1 MQLRLMFFLHTVAP
15 LNRKRFWTL
24 KRVHILLNFI
34 WKKKPKLFE
43 GKPFYKRWGIKNAI
57 TCFQY
62 EYIYDHKRW
71 IIYSIYKRLYSI
83 AKLFSLKP
91 QRRFN
96 FFHAWILKIFIRIKV
111 RVELRKVFEFTPM
124 IHALH
129 NASNTLEIKDIL
141 MDWHWI
147 HFKCSFGL
155 TLAAM
160 SEKVRR
166 MMIMERL

>member
-1 MQLRLMFFLHTVAP
+1 MFFLHTVEP
-15 LNRKRFWTL
+15 LNRKRIWTL

-34 WKKKPKLFE
+34 WKKNRNGLNAILYIKDEESLCV
-43 GKPFYKRWGIKNAI
+43 KNAI
-57 TCFQY
+57 TCLQY
-62 EYIYDHKRW
+62 EFFCDHKKW
-71 IIYSIYKRLYSI
+71 LIYPIYKRLYASVKI
-83 AKLFSLKP
+83 FSLKP
-91 QRRFN
+91 QHRFN
-96 FFHAWILKIFIRIKV
+96 FFHAWILKRLIRIKV
-111 RVELRKVFEFTPM
+111 KVELRKVFEFTPM

-129 NASNTLEIKDIL
+129 NASNTLEIIDIL

-147 HFKCSFGL
+147 HFKCSFWL